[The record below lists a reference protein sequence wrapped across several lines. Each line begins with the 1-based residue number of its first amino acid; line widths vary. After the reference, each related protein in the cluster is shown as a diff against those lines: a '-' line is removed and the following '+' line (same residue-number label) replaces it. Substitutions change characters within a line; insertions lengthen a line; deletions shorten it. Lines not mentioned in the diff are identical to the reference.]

1 MTNTVHVSFT
11 ADQEI
16 TKLFSENTEK
26 KLAIYETHRLAGEL
40 AKTIPMIMD
49 ILEDYFSE
57 VTTLSKPSSEESEE
71 RILDLDN
78 RFHWVSETLKDK
90 ADDMA
95 IAMRDAGLS
104 DQFRKLK

>member
-1 MTNTVHVSFT
+1 MTNTIHVSFT

-16 TKLFSENTEK
+16 TKLFSENPEK
-26 KLAIYETHRLAGEL
+26 RLAIYETHRLAGEL
-40 AKTIPMIMD
+40 AKTIPMIID

-57 VTTLSKPSSEESEE
+57 VTKLSKLSLEESEG

-95 IAMRDAGLS
+95 IAMHDAGLL
-104 DQFRKLK
+104 D